1 MKLTLISRV
10 KNSILTFHK
19 KKNTEVLNNSAKS
32 KSITKG
38 FRPYDE
44 SNNDLEEEFTESF
57 EMTDSPFEDDSDR
70 THLKKTTILWKI
82 FKVHNQRNY

>member
-1 MKLTLISRV
+1 M
-10 KNSILTFHK
+10 
-19 KKNTEVLNNSAKS
+19 NNSAKS

-57 EMTDSPFEDDSDR
+57 EMTDSQFEDNSDKDTSEEDYNIKENFQSAKSTELLDYEIDPTEEIR
-70 THLKKTTILWKI
+70 IAVRLSNCL
-82 FKVHNQRNY
+82 VE